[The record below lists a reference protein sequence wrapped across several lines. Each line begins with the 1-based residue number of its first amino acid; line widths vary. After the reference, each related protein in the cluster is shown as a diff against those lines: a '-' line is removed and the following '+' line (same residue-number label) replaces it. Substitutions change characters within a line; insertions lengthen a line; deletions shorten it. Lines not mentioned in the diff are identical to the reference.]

1 MLRKENKE
9 STAPATAPTIIGKPS
24 MRYTIE
30 DAVKLVSTLLI
41 AAAAKSTS

>member
-1 MLRKENKE
+1 MSRKVKKE

-30 DAVKLVSTLLI
+30 DGVKLVSTLFL
-41 AAAAKSTS
+41 AVAAKSTS